1 MYQLLEGITHKK
13 IYILE
18 GHTSTQKLRMDQE
31 DTVRSEPAL
40 YDTASLSYGLHYVY
54 QLVESIT
61 RKKYILEGH
70 TCTQKML
77 MDQGNTMRPKPALY
91 DAHLWVTPST
101 RCTS

>member
-1 MYQLLEGITHKK
+1 MYQLVEGITREK

-40 YDTASLSYGLHYVY
+40 YYAASLSYGLHYVY

-61 RKKYILEGH
+61 RKQYILEGH
-70 TCTQKML
+70 TCTQKMR
-77 MDQGNTMRPKPALY
+77 MDQGNTMRPKTALY
-91 DAHLWVTPST
+91 NAAFMSYGLH
-101 RCTS
+101 

>member
-1 MYQLLEGITHKK
+1 MYQLVEGITHKE

-18 GHTSTQKLRMDQE
+18 GHTCTQKLRMDQE

-40 YDTASLSYGLHYVY
+40 YDAASLSYGLHYVY

-61 RKKYILEGH
+61 RKKHILEGH

-77 MDQGNTMRPKPALY
+77 MDQGNSMRPKPALY
-91 DAHLWVTPST
+91 DAHLRVTPST